1 MDWLAPINTLIG
13 AGIGVGSTLLADRF
27 RWHRER
33 VRVNEEARRRIYS
46 AFMGALSETYQ
57 TLYEITRDGNSRDE
71 PRATAAYDAFRAG
84 NLYPLRYQLVLIA
97 PRDVVEPTNQ
107 AFWKVR
113 TLRDLVATGATVDQK
128 EFRQLLD
135 EYIAAA
141 EEAQVAMRKDL
152 GTSWKRDQRV

>member
-1 MDWLAPINTLIG
+1 MDWLASINTLIG

-33 VRVNEEARRRIYS
+33 VRISEEARRQIFRHSWAPSRIP
-46 AFMGALSETYQ
+46 
-57 TLYEITRDGNSRDE
+57 IR
-71 PRATAAYDAFRAG
+71 
-84 NLYPLRYQLVLIA
+84 RY
-97 PRDVVEPTNQ
+97 
-107 AFWKVR
+107 
-113 TLRDLVATGATVDQK
+113 QK